1 MSPSCWLFSRMQEA
15 LCFHFLSLVPILST
29 HWRERES
36 MYLKRPNNQ
45 QRSTTCCQTE
55 CRCITTAASG
65 FVSCHTPCTPISLA
79 FSLRGQISSKSLTH
93 ECCKSHK
100 HLSLDR
106 PWPLGSRNGCFLP
119 GLSVDRVPHE
129 EAKPPAA
136 HAASPEGPI
145 CRSKLPSQGRIQMEP
160 PAFLNPN
167 T

>member
-1 MSPSCWLFSRMQEA
+1 MQEA
-15 LCFHFLSLVPILST
+15 LCLHFLSLVPILST
-29 HWRERES
+29 HWREREHVFEEA
-36 MYLKRPNNQ
+36 K
-45 QRSTTCCQTE
+45 RSTTCCQTE
-55 CRCITTAASG
+55 CRCKTTAVKNTASG
-65 FVSCHTPCTPISLA
+65 FVSRRTPCTPISLA

-106 PWPLGSRNGCFLP
+106 PWPLGSWNGCFLP

-136 HAASPEGPI
+136 HAASPEEPI
-145 CRSKLPSQGRIQMEP
+145 CRSKLLSQGRIQMEP